1 MRLFR
6 SRSSPS
12 DIPEKGQV
20 QRLEPFRRIE
30 ITVEQEWVSTR
41 VSHTGG
47 GSATVTG
54 SEGQTPDGLAPELEC
69 PEPAPA
75 LDPVPSAPGPPD

>member
-41 VSHTGG
+41 VSHPSG
-47 GSATVTG
+47 GSASATG
-54 SEGQTPDGLAPELEC
+54 SGEQTSDGLASELGR
-69 PEPAPA
+69 PEPSPA
-75 LDPVPSAPGPPD
+75 LDSGPSSPDPPD